1 VDQLI
6 NFVATDEQIERF
18 ERADKIGL
26 TMTELACAIDTGV
39 PNAENRDVH
48 AMTHYLKWSQTE
60 KRIARK
66 AFEQALDR
74 EFQAVIRTAKE
85 MAGKIEQPADFW
97 DLESYLTQ
105 SRKAIDRKYDYR
117 YSVLTDV
124 FGKLVREGRLS
135 EEELTGLGEDKLKSI
150 RSYAK
155 FLARLEAVA

>member
-1 VDQLI
+1 MASL
-6 NFVATDEQIERF
+6 
-18 ERADKIGL
+18 
-26 TMTELACAIDTGV
+26 

-66 AFEQALDR
+66 AFERALDR

-85 MAGKIEQPADFW
+85 MAGKIEQLADLW

-135 EEELTGLGEDKLKSI
+135 EEELAGLGEDKLKSI